1 MPPVEPKKKSHA
13 IGREEEVDSHTEK
26 IKRTETIFLDEN
38 GRKYTR
44 KVCRTG
50 RQEGI
55 KRGIIKHEA
64 D

>member
-1 MPPVEPKKKSHA
+1 M
-13 IGREEEVDSHTEK
+13 GREGEVDSHTEK
-26 IKRTETIFLDEN
+26 NKNRNKFFLDETE
-38 GRKYTR
+38 RKYTR